1 MKRKSSRIITKIFFK
16 YLLPLFLQKLIRGGE
31 SSRNYFHYFSRK
43 KRIYIKICAPN
54 WRVAHEWGDFHLAI
68 GLKKYF
74 ERSGYRA
81 IIQCKTEWKN
91 RGKKQDI
98 ILTLRGLTKYI
109 PDPNQLNIMWLIS
122 HPNEITISELE
133 LFDHVFVA
141 SSKFAKEIEEKTSVD
156 IKVLNQCT
164 DPEMFYPLQN
174 QTKEYDL
181 LFVGNSRNIFR
192 KILRDLIPTQFN
204 LKVFGWGW
212 DQFLDIELMGG
223 TLIPNSQL
231 NKIYNQTTI
240 LLNDHWQDMK
250 ENGFISNR
258 IYDGVASGSIIVSD
272 KNSEL
277 ETLFPESVFCYETKE
292 ELDTITH
299 KLLKSLPK
307 TRSVIDQHTFEN
319 RVNTLIQCISKYN
332 KSS

>member
-1 MKRKSSRIITKIFFK
+1 MA
-16 YLLPLFLQKLIRGGE
+16 Y
-31 SSRNYFHYFSRK
+31 
-43 KRIYIKICAPN
+43 
-54 WRVAHEWGDFHLAI
+54 

-74 ERSGYRA
+74 ERRGYRA

-91 RGKKQDI
+91 CGKKQDI

-109 PDPNQLNIMWLIS
+109 PDPDQLNIMWLIS

-141 SSKFAKEIEEKTSVD
+141 STKFAREIGKKTSVD

-174 QTKEYDL
+174 PAKEYDL

-192 KILRDLIPTQFN
+192 QILRDLLPTPFN

-212 DQFLDIELMGG
+212 AQFLDTELLGG

-231 NKIYNQTTI
+231 NNIYNQTKI

-250 ENGFISNR
+250 VNGFISNR
-258 IYDGVASGSIIVSD
+258 IYDGVASGSVIVSD
-272 KNSEL
+272 KISEL
-277 ETLFPESVFCYETKE
+277 ESLFPESVFCYETKE

-307 TRSVIDQHTFEN
+307 ARSIIGQHTFEN

-332 KSS
+332 ESI